1 MLYVENHRTPM
12 EHQATPMKELHA
24 NRFDPLEE
32 WEKGVTHMDRLGK
45 LHSANFTGFIQ
56 YRQLL

>member
-1 MLYVENHRTPM
+1 MLYMENHRTPM
-12 EHQATPMKELHA
+12 EHQATPMEELHA

-32 WEKGVTHMDRLGK
+32 WEKGVTHMDRWARLYSG
-45 LHSANFTGFIQ
+45 NFSGFIQ